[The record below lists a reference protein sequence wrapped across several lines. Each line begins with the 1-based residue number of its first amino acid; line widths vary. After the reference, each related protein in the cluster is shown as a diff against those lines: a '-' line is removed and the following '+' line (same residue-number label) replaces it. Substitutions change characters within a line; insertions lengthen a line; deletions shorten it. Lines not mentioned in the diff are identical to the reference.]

1 MKQTKSTKTVAANMV
16 VKRVVLKQL
25 NNEKFGT
32 VKVVKTEDG
41 EGFACLD
48 DLCDILNLSKKE
60 VIEKLD
66 GHLHTVSPKKTEV
79 TKYDTNYVDEVG
91 IYLLYFLSKEKYTI
105 QVQNWLDKE
114 FFQSLREQHRFDA
127 GTNQDSFI
135 SDVDLKR
142 HALRDL
148 ATANNVIKSGH
159 FMKGKD
165 IPELTQSHLIGWW
178 HNLNDQTIF
187 MLQFNC
193 QSDCDVYKNIR
204 MNVYLRKM
212 VDGRV
217 DMCTMHISFL
227 DLDDDNRE
235 FFVIE
240 TVIPSSDVLDGSI
253 LDYIM
258 EDQFLD
264 EDIMEPGNL
273 EIVLILN
280 ATMSFH
286 RSRRIEKKEQQGL
299 IEFL

>member
-1 MKQTKSTKTVAANMV
+1 MKKTVAENMV
-16 VKRVVLKQL
+16 DKRLVHKQL
-25 NNEKFGT
+25 NKEMFGT
-32 VKVVKTEDG
+32 VKVVKTEDC
-41 EGFACLD
+41 EGVACLD

-79 TKYDTNYVDEVG
+79 TKYDTDYVDEVG

-114 FFQSLREQHRFDA
+114 FFQSLHEQHRVDA
-127 GTNQDSFI
+127 GTDQGSFI
-135 SDVDLKR
+135 SDMDLKR

-178 HNLNDQTIF
+178 HNLNDQTVF

-217 DMCTMHISFL
+217 DMCAMHISFL
-227 DLDDDNRE
+227 DLDDDNHE
-235 FFVIE
+235 FLVID
-240 TVIPSSDVLDGSI
+240 TIMPSCVISDGTI

-258 EDQFLD
+258 EDQFID
-264 EDIMEPGNL
+264 EDVMDQEGLELIM
-273 EIVLILN
+273 ILN
-280 ATMSFH
+280 GTMSFH
-286 RSRRIEKKEQQGL
+286 RSRRIEKKEQQGI